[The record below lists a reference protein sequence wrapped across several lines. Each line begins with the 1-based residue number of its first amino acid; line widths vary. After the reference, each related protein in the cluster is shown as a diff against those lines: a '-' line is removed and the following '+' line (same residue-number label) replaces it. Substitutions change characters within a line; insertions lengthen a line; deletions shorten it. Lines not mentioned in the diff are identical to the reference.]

1 MKKYKITVA
10 VIMLAVVIAVAASL
24 TACRTEEY
32 VVENHDWQFKFAQS
46 SETGEVIFC
55 SEEFA
60 EGFPDA
66 KIMEMTAKAENG
78 KLIATDGE
86 NEIILVWYTVEK
98 AVPGESTI
106 YDIAD
111 ENGIKG
117 YASVGKTTYADGS
130 AEYTL
135 IISFEGRAF
144 YFKAPVE

>member
-1 MKKYKITVA
+1 MKNNKIIVA
-10 VIMLAVVIAVAASL
+10 VVTLAVILTVAASL
-24 TACRTEEY
+24 TACQTEEY

-86 NEIILVWYTVEK
+86 NEMVFTYTVEK
-98 AVPGESTI
+98 AVSGESTI
-106 YDIAD
+106 YNIAD

-117 YASVGKTTYADGS
+117 NASVGKTTYADGS

>member
-117 YASVGKTTYADGS
+117 NASVGKTTYADGS

>member
-1 MKKYKITVA
+1 MKKYKIAVA

-86 NEIILVWYTVEK
+86 NEMVFTYAVEK

-117 YASVGKTTYADGS
+117 NASVGKTTYADGS

>member
-24 TACRTEEY
+24 TACQTEEY

-66 KIMEMTAKAENG
+66 KIMEMTA
-78 KLIATDGE
+78 
-86 NEIILVWYTVEK
+86 
-98 AVPGESTI
+98 
-106 YDIAD
+106 
-111 ENGIKG
+111 
-117 YASVGKTTYADGS
+117 
-130 AEYTL
+130 
-135 IISFEGRAF
+135 
-144 YFKAPVE
+144 

>member
-1 MKKYKITVA
+1 MKKYKIAVA
-10 VIMLAVVIAVAASL
+10 VIMLAVVMSVAASL
-24 TACRTEEY
+24 TACQTEEY

-66 KIMEMTAKAENG
+66 KIMEITAKAGNG

-86 NEIILVWYTVEK
+86 NEMVFTYAVEK

-117 YASVGKTTYADGS
+117 NASVGKTTYADGS

>member
-1 MKKYKITVA
+1 MKKYKIAVA

-55 SEEFA
+55 SEEFE

-86 NEIILVWYTVEK
+86 NEMVFTYAVEK

-117 YASVGKTTYADGS
+117 NASVGKTTYVDGS
-130 AEYTL
+130 DEYTL

>member
-86 NEIILVWYTVEK
+86 NEMVFTYAVEK
-98 AVPGESTI
+98 AVPVESTI

-117 YASVGKTTYADGS
+117 NASVGKTTYADGS

>member
-1 MKKYKITVA
+1 MKNNKIIVA
-10 VIMLAVVIAVAASL
+10 VVTLAVILTVAASL
-24 TACRTEEY
+24 TACQTEEY

-86 NEIILVWYTVEK
+86 NEMVFTYAVEK

-117 YASVGKTTYADGS
+117 NASVGKTTYADGS

-144 YFKAPVE
+144 YFKAPAE

>member
-1 MKKYKITVA
+1 MKNNKIIVA
-10 VIMLAVVIAVAASL
+10 VVTLAVILTVAASL
-24 TACRTEEY
+24 TACQTEEY

-86 NEIILVWYTVEK
+86 NEMIFTYTIEK
-98 AVPGESTI
+98 AVLGESTI

-117 YASVGKTTYADGS
+117 NASVGKTTYADGS

-144 YFKAPVE
+144 YFKASVE

>member
-1 MKKYKITVA
+1 MKNNKIIVA
-10 VIMLAVVIAVAASL
+10 VVTLAVILTVAASL

-86 NEIILVWYTVEK
+86 NEMVFTYAVEK

-106 YDIAD
+106 YNIAD

-117 YASVGKTTYADGS
+117 NASVGKTTYVDGS

>member
-1 MKKYKITVA
+1 MKNNKIIVA
-10 VIMLAVVIAVAASL
+10 VVTLAVILTVAASL
-24 TACRTEEY
+24 TACQTEEY

-86 NEIILVWYTVEK
+86 NEMVFTYAVEK

-117 YASVGKTTYADGS
+117 NASVGKTTYADGS

-144 YFKAPVE
+144 YFKASVE

>member
-1 MKKYKITVA
+1 MKNNKIIVA
-10 VIMLAVVIAVAASL
+10 VVTLAVILTVAASL
-24 TACRTEEY
+24 TACQTEEY

-86 NEIILVWYTVEK
+86 NEMVFTYAVEK

-117 YASVGKTTYADGS
+117 NASVGKTTYADGS

>member
-10 VIMLAVVIAVAASL
+10 VIMLAVVIAVAANL

-111 ENGIKG
+111 ANGIKG
-117 YASVGKTTYADGS
+117 NASVGKTTYADGS

>member
-86 NEIILVWYTVEK
+86 NEIIMVWYTVEK

-117 YASVGKTTYADGS
+117 NASVGKTTYADGS

>member
-1 MKKYKITVA
+1 MKKYKIAVA

-24 TACRTEEY
+24 AACQTEEY

-66 KIMEMTAKAENG
+66 KIMEMTAKAENC

-86 NEIILVWYTVEK
+86 NEMVFTYAVEK

-106 YDIAD
+106 YNIAD

-117 YASVGKTTYADGS
+117 NASVGKTTYADGS

>member
-86 NEIILVWYTVEK
+86 NEIIPVWYTVEK

-117 YASVGKTTYADGS
+117 NASVGKTTYADGS

>member
-1 MKKYKITVA
+1 MKTRNITA
-10 VIMLAVVIAVAASL
+10 TIMILLCVIILLVSCQSDGYRI
-24 TACRTEEY
+24 
-32 VVENHDWQFKFAQS
+32 ENHDWQFKFAQS

-86 NEIILVWYTVEK
+86 NEMIFTYTVEK

-117 YASVGKTTYADGS
+117 NASVGKTTYADGS

>member
-1 MKKYKITVA
+1 MKNNKIIVA
-10 VIMLAVVIAVAASL
+10 VVTLAVILIVAASL
-24 TACRTEEY
+24 TACQTEEY

-86 NEIILVWYTVEK
+86 NEMVFTYAVEK

-117 YASVGKTTYADGS
+117 NASVGKTTYADGS

>member
-1 MKKYKITVA
+1 MKNNRIIVA
-10 VIMLAVVIAVAASL
+10 VVTLAVILTVAASL
-24 TACRTEEY
+24 TACQTEEY

-86 NEIILVWYTVEK
+86 NEMVFTYAVEK

-106 YDIAD
+106 YNIAD

-117 YASVGKTTYADGS
+117 NASVGKTTYADGS

>member
-10 VIMLAVVIAVAASL
+10 VITLAVILTVAASL
-24 TACRTEEY
+24 TACQTEEY

-66 KIMEMTAKAENG
+66 EIMEMTAKAENG

-86 NEIILVWYTVEK
+86 NEMVFTYTVEK
-98 AVPGESTI
+98 AVSGESTI
-106 YDIAD
+106 YNIAD

-117 YASVGKTTYADGS
+117 NASVGKTTYADGS
-130 AEYTL
+130 GEYTL
-135 IISFEGRAF
+135 IISFAGRAF

>member
-117 YASVGKTTYADGS
+117 NASVGKTTYADGS

-144 YFKAPVE
+144 YFKASVE

>member
-1 MKKYKITVA
+1 MKNNKIIVA
-10 VIMLAVVIAVAASL
+10 VVTLAVILTVAASL

-86 NEIILVWYTVEK
+86 NEMVFTYAVEK

-117 YASVGKTTYADGS
+117 NASVGKTTYADGS